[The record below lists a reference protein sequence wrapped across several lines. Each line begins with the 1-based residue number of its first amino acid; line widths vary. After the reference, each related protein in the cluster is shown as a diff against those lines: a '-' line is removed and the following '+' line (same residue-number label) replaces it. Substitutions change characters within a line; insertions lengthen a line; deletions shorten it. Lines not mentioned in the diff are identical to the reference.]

1 MKRFIVGST
10 YFFKKIKD
18 FKPKDIDYAVI
29 VDNPVGFTHTRQ
41 TMYGSYDIFEYAR
54 KNPVDI
60 LEYIVKAGLPMR
72 INVVLVPEFNK
83 EMGIKIEHLSIVK
96 PLIDKLDDKHK
107 YLKVI
112 YDSYI
117 ENGDFTLTEE
127 QLNKAYESYTAA
139 RKDKEKEESSK

>member
-10 YFFKKIKD
+10 YFFKGFKD
-18 FKPKDIDYAVI
+18 FKSKDKDYAII
-29 VDNPVGFTHTRQ
+29 VDNPIGFTHTRQ

-72 INVVLVPEFNK
+72 VNVILVPEFSK
-83 EMGIKIEHLSIVK
+83 EIGIKIEHLSIIK
-96 PLIDKLDDKHK
+96 PLIDKLDEKHQ

-112 YDSYI
+112 YEAYI

-127 QLNKAYESYTAA
+127 QLNNAYESYKKS
-139 RKDKEKEESSK
+139 RESKKEE